1 MCEAVHRVQLCG
13 FRHGIGAELVALP
26 AAAGSDMESGAINK
40 GFVKKPATHGSQRAR
55 SDEGT
60 PWFALRS
67 EAYLGQ

>member
-1 MCEAVHRVQLCG
+1 
-13 FRHGIGAELVALP
+13 
-26 AAAGSDMESGAINK
+26 MESGAINK